1 MQVKLKFFVI
11 SLFFVSLI
19 SAQEL
24 DPDFLSSLPESVRE
38 DLISQ
43 AELRDEMEEEQYR
56 RPTTFIEKPEIEST
70 RFGIN
75 MFSMMQTTLM
85 PINEPNF
92 DSNYTLDF
100 GDYIQLQ
107 LVGQKSSIQEL
118 IVNRDG
124 SINIPDIGKI
134 VVAGLSLDQA
144 NDLIKMKIETT
155 YIGVDSFITL
165 SKVRDIQIVVSGNA
179 FNPGPYTLNGNS
191 NLFHALTVSG
201 GPSEL
206 GSFRNIELIRNDK
219 VIETTDLYDIFIF
232 GRSSFGKNLRSG
244 DIVFINPAKKI
255 NGIFGGVKRD
265 GHYEL
270 KENENVSDLINFA
283 NGLTPDSD
291 LNGIILEEFKNGII
305 TNRLLNPET
314 LENEFLFDGE
324 NIFIR
329 RFPIRSV
336 LVTGAVS
343 NPGRFKIN
351 DGDGIK
357 QIIERAGGYL
367 PNAYPFGGIL
377 ENEEALAVNTF
388 ARDELYRSFLGSIIS
403 NSAGQQN
410 VSIES
415 IGALLAELKES
426 PVSGRITAEFDLNL
440 IDKDI
445 KLQDGDEIFIPEKIN
460 HLYVFGEVASQGSI
474 RFIENKDLDYYIE
487 KKGGLLENADLGNI
501 FILYPNGVS
510 QRVKRKNL
518 FRDGNN
524 KIEIYPGSI
533 IFVPRKTQN
542 LFLTQSI
549 QAYATI
555 LGNLGVS
562 LASLSVLKD

>member
-206 GSFRNIELIRNDK
+206 GSFRNIELIRNGK